1 MSRYLVVAASIIILV
16 LTGCGRG
23 PEGPQGRSGRKASK
37 GRLVRRDLRG
47 QPGPLDQRAIPVVAA
62 KRAHL
67 DRKVFPALRGPLA
80 RWGRKVPKESRGT
93 REIQEA
99 RSGGSIAGPMA
110 VVMVVAQTSL

>member
-23 PEGPQGRSGRKASK
+23 PEGPQGPIGPQ
-37 GRLVRRDLRG
+37 G
-47 QPGPLDQRAIPVVAA
+47 QQGPPGPQGPQGAAGQRAIPVVAA

>member
-1 MSRYLVVAASIIILV
+1 MVLHRWYRCHVPIFGSRRKYHNS
-16 LTGCGRG
+16 R
-23 PEGPQGRSGRKASK
+23 GRKASK

>member
-1 MSRYLVVAASIIILV
+1 V
-16 LTGCGRG
+16 
-23 PEGPQGRSGRKASK
+23 EGVQKARRGRSGRKASK

-80 RWGRKVPKESRGT
+80 RWGRKVPKESRETRGT
-93 REIQEA
+93 RETQEA
-99 RSGGSIAGPMA
+99 RSGGSIAAPMA
-110 VVMVVAQTSL
+110 VVMVVAQTSLRFLHSVARTPVR